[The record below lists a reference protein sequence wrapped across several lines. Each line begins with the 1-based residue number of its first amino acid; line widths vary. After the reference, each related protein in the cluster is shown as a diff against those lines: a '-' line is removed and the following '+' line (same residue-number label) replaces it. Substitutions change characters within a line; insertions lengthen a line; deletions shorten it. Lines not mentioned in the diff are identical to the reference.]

1 MTRKLRADAA
11 VAESEGA
18 GAPPRARPTSSNA
31 GRRFMQPLQ
40 RTRRDG
46 STLEAAGQAQLPLKA
61 QERALATRTHLADAD
76 VAFWWRRDTT

>member
-1 MTRKLRADAA
+1 
-11 VAESEGA
+11 
-18 GAPPRARPTSSNA
+18 
-31 GRRFMQPLQ
+31 MQPLQ